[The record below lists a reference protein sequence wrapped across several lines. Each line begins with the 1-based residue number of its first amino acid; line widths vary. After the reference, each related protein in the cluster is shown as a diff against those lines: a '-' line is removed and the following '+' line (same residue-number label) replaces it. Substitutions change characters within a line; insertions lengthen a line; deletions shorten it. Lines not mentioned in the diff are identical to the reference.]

1 MNADKFFV
9 FICFHRRSSA
19 AIHVLAFFGSLARLR
34 TISLHLFRIRRRVW
48 QLLRLH
54 HPRSRNLLSE
64 SVCRA
69 RRQRCACGRSA
80 WPCSAPLTWTRH
92 PPAENPA
99 LGPCYDRYLS
109 GLGLRA
115 TDGCKPRQVRK
126 EATVVV
132 RFVCRGLPGPGGV
145 CPRGNRIPTP
155 CTR

>member
-1 MNADKFFV
+1 MNADKASV
-9 FICFHRRSSA
+9 VIGLYRRSSA

-34 TISLHLFRIRRRVW
+34 TISLHLLRIRRRVW
-48 QLLRLH
+48 QFLRLH
-54 HPRSRNLLSE
+54 YSLKKSLLGERLPRT
-64 SVCRA
+64 
-69 RRQRCACGRSA
+69 
-80 WPCSAPLTWTRH
+80 PH

-132 RFVCRGLPGPGGV
+132 RFVCRGLPGAWHN